1 MYKVLKTITLS
12 LTIFL
17 SIAIAGTPRD
27 YVRKSF
33 LQRDFLP
40 YVYEDAEIVRAY
52 GVGAVSKDRYEVH
65 RSYYDRKSNRWVTF
79 TGDSEIS
86 DKHRTIS
93 EITISTAGPIKNKYS
108 FSGTLGG
115 IGLFGLSIGS
125 AENDVIRVAKTKHGF
140 KKKKAVFFGRRLD
153 EVIFYPS
160 SKNTNTYYR
169 YLIDEGKVVAFALG
183 ITE

>member
-17 SIAIAGTPRD
+17 SIAVAGTPRD

-40 YVYEDAEIVRAY
+40 YVYEDAEIVRTY
-52 GVGAVSKDRYEVH
+52 GVGAVSKDKYEMH
-65 RSYYDRKSNRWVTF
+65 RSYYDKKSNRWVTF
-79 TGDSEIS
+79 TGDVEIS
-86 DKHRTIS
+86 DKYRTIS
-93 EITISTAGPIKNKYS
+93 EITISTAGPIKSKHS
-108 FSGTLGG
+108 FSGTLDG
-115 IGLFGLSIGS
+115 ISLFGVSIGS

-140 KKKKAVFFGRRLD
+140 KRKKVVLFGRRLD